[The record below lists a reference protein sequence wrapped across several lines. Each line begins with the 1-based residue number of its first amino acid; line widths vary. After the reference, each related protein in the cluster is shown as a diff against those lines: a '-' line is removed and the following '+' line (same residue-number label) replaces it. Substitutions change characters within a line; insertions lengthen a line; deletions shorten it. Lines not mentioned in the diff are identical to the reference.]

1 MLSPTMD
8 VGKIMNWNF
17 KEGDFVDVGDY
28 VCEIETDKAVVGYEM
43 LDECYL
49 AKILY
54 PSGTEGI
61 PLGKVIFLKFGHF
74 IHLKCIGVV
83 CEDEGDV
90 EAFADF
96 SADDAGD
103 DGEDAAAEPEPEK
116 EPEAKAEAKAE
127 VVVEKVTAQEGGDS
141 DRVFVSPN
149 AQRVA
154 KE

>member
-61 PLGKVIFLKFGHF
+61 PLGKVIF
-74 IHLKCIGVV
+74 
-83 CEDEGDV
+83 
-90 EAFADF
+90 
-96 SADDAGD
+96 
-103 DGEDAAAEPEPEK
+103 
-116 EPEAKAEAKAE
+116 
-127 VVVEKVTAQEGGDS
+127 
-141 DRVFVSPN
+141 
-149 AQRVA
+149 
-154 KE
+154 